1 MDARRQPCHDSD
13 HLRDLA
19 GGLMGRTGQPVTPVM
34 LGVPWRADQPGVGLE
49 GFEALSFVNN
59 PLASY
64 CSNH

>member
-1 MDARRQPCHDSD
+1 
-13 HLRDLA
+13 
-19 GGLMGRTGQPVTPVM
+19 MGRTGQPVTPVM

-49 GFEALSFVNN
+49 GFEALSFVND